1 MKLNKIKIHIV
12 TFFVILINLS
22 IICLY
27 KLGLYLTK
35 GKGLVYRSWIN
46 EMYAINIIILVIA
59 TLIFIGELLRR
70 KSKIL
75 KSIKDKL
82 EIFNLIYY
90 YILFLAI
97 IFILWISL
105 FWISFEFTPEHIV
118 YKDNKKVIA
127 QVNSCLTKTRVEF
140 FEPINNIFMKKTNI
154 EGICYRGSYDIY
166 DRKSN

>member
-59 TLIFIGELLRR
+59 TLIFIGEILRR
-70 KSKIL
+70 KSKII

-90 YILFLAI
+90 YIFFLAI
-97 IFILWISL
+97 IFIL
-105 FWISFEFTPEHIV
+105 WISFEFTPEHIV

-140 FEPINNIFMKKTNI
+140 FKPINNIFMKKTNI

>member
-1 MKLNKIKIHIV
+1 MKLNKIKIYIV

-70 KSKIL
+70 KSKII

-90 YILFLAI
+90 YIFFLAI

>member
-59 TLIFIGELLRR
+59 TLIFIGEILRI
-70 KSKIL
+70 KSKII

-90 YILFLAI
+90 YIFFLAI

-140 FEPINNIFMKKTNI
+140 FKPINNIFMKKTNI

>member
-70 KSKIL
+70 KSKII

-90 YILFLAI
+90 YILFLVI
-97 IFILWISL
+97 IFIL
-105 FWISFEFTPEHIV
+105 WISFEFTPEHIV
-118 YKDNKKVIA
+118 YKENKKVIA
-127 QVNSCLTKTRVEF
+127 QVNSCLTTTRVEF

>member
-1 MKLNKIKIHIV
+1 
-12 TFFVILINLS
+12 
-22 IICLY
+22 
-27 KLGLYLTK
+27 
-35 GKGLVYRSWIN
+35 
-46 EMYAINIIILVIA
+46 MYAINISILVIA

-105 FWISFEFTPEHIV
+105 FCISFEFTPEHIV
-118 YKDNKKVIA
+118 YKDNKKIIA
-127 QVNSCLTKTRVEF
+127 QVNSCLITTRVEF
-140 FEPINNIFMKKTNI
+140 FKPINNIFMKKTNI
-154 EGICYRGSYDIY
+154 EGICYRGFYDIY